1 MSTTTSDTSAIDEVR
16 ETNSTTQSLTSS
28 VVSFFITFLVFMIL
42 VFSQFSLG
50 GAILYWSKLA
60 ESNILPTEDKCF
72 PYTNNKPNIEAIT
85 SNIFINN
92 SNGKTESMKINFPYD
107 NKNSKNTILDLLREM
122 KEKPN
127 PSNITHYFISIIE
140 KLISFDY
147 SAFNMFFNFFNNLP
161 EIITIM
167 FGPFVSAF
175 YAAIVFL
182 CSIFYFIYLW
192 FSQMSWF
199 FKQNNSS
206 KNETPKWGDVT
217 LLDPV
222 NYSISLGKIFLFC
235 IVFIFVAVI
244 ALPII
249 PLFCIVWCLASLFSY
264 NSVMYNKNTT
274 ILTIIKEV
282 LKNYKVTITTIVS
295 LFLILSV
302 FANFGTIPGGVSIFI
317 VMLIYWG
324 IISIDIF
331 KPIPPENLSPY
342 IEVEQAKKTCKIVE
356 PKEHGFL
363 YNLVFGQN
371 GGSQLVRDLK
381 KLNKK
386 LNNN

>member
-1 MSTTTSDTSAIDEVR
+1 MSTTTDTSAIDEVR
-16 ETNSTTQSLTSS
+16 ETNTTPQSLTSS
-28 VVSFFITFLVFMIL
+28 IVSFFITFLVFLIL
-42 VFSQFSLG
+42 VLSQFSLG
-50 GAILYWSKLA
+50 GVILYWSKLA

-72 PYTNNKPNIEAIT
+72 PYTNNKPNISPIT
-85 SNIFINN
+85 SNIFIHN
-92 SNGKTESMKINFPYD
+92 SGGETESMKINFPYY

-127 PSNITHYFISIIE
+127 PSNITHYFIAIIE
-140 KLISFDY
+140 KLISFNY
-147 SAFNMFFNFFNNLP
+147 AAFNTFFNFFNTLP
-161 EIITIM
+161 EIVTII
-167 FGPFVSAF
+167 FGPIVSAF
-175 YAAIVFL
+175 YSAIVFL

-199 FKQNNSS
+199 FKQNNSG
-206 KNETPKWGDVT
+206 KNEIPKWVDAT
-217 LLDPV
+217 LLDPL

-235 IVFIFVAVI
+235 ILFIFVFIF

-249 PLFCIVWCLASLFSY
+249 PLVCISWTLLSLFGY
-264 NSVMYNKNTT
+264 NSIMYNKTTT
-274 ILTIIKEV
+274 IVTIIKEV

-302 FANFGTIPGGVSIFI
+302 FTNFGSIAGGVSILI
-317 VMLIYWG
+317 VVLIYWG

-331 KPIPPENLSPY
+331 KPINPENLSPY

-371 GGSQLVRDLK
+371 GGSQLVKDLK

-386 LNNN
+386 